1 VIINFRTVLL
11 LFVAFSAAGGAAL
24 FARNWIA
31 GQQAALQDHVSA
43 PARPAEIVTTEVLV
57 AARDLPTGSFLR
69 SEHLKWQAWPRDAVR
84 AEYIVR
90 GKGREQDLEGAVARS
105 RVSTGEPVTAVRVV
119 HPGERGFLAAV
130 LEPGKRAISVP
141 VDATTGISGFIFPAD
156 YVDVLLTF
164 RYAVNDSSNGGG
176 HPRHYSETLLRN
188 VRVLAV
194 DQRVEN
200 EDGAAKVAK
209 TATLEVTS
217 RQAEKVALGLQ
228 LGSVSLSLRSLA
240 AEPDDGSGF
249 ASTAAST
256 EETDRSYTR
265 DVDIY
270 YMLDDSWG
278 ANDAVGEAR
287 KVQILRGSSAEL
299 VRF

>member
-1 VIINFRTVLL
+1 MNPRAVLL
-11 LFVAFSAAGGAAL
+11 LVVALSAAGGAAL

-31 GQQAALQDHVSA
+31 GQQAALHAQA
-43 PARPAEIVTTEVLV
+43 PTPARADAIATAQVLV
-57 AARDLPTGSFLR
+57 AATDLPTGSFLR
-69 SEHLKWQAWPRDAVR
+69 SEHLKWQVWPRDAIGADYV
-84 AEYIVR
+84 VR
-90 GKGREQDLEGAVARS
+90 GAGREQDLEGAVARS
-105 RVSTGEPVTAVRVV
+105 RVMTGEPITSLRVV

-130 LEPGKRAISVP
+130 LEPGKRAVSVP

-156 YVDVLLTF
+156 YVDVILTF

-176 HPRHYSETLLRN
+176 HPQHYSETLLRN

-217 RQAEKVALGLQ
+217 RQAEKIALGLQ
-228 LGSVSLSLRSLA
+228 LGTVSLSLRSLA
-240 AEPDDGSGF
+240 AETGDGSQ
-249 ASTAAST
+249 AVSTFVPN
-256 EETDRSYTR
+256 EEPDRSYTR

-270 YMLDDSWG
+270 YMLDDLQ
-278 ANDAVGEAR
+278 AVDKADGETR
-287 KVQILRGSSAEL
+287 KVQILRGGTAEL
-299 VRF
+299 VQF